1 MRDDDPR
8 EAGPQPPF
16 NQQQQEP
23 PGQTRELDPPP
34 DHGERSYKGSGK
46 LEGRAALITGGDS
59 GIGKAV
65 AIAFARE
72 GADVLIAYLTEEED
86 ARDTAKWVKEAGRKA
101 VLAGGDIQQE
111 RHCQQIVQKAVQE
124 FGRIDILVNNAAFQM
139 V

>member
-46 LEGRAALITGGDS
+46 LKGAAALITGGDS
-59 GIGKAV
+59 GIGRAV

-72 GADVLIAYLTEEED
+72 GADVLISYLNEHED
-86 ARDTAKWVKEAGRKA
+86 AEDTARVVRESGRRAVTVPGDITSQQHCEQLVDRAVKE
-101 VLAGGDIQQE
+101 
-111 RHCQQIVQKAVQE
+111 
-124 FGRIDILVNNAAFQM
+124 FGSLDILVSNAAMQT